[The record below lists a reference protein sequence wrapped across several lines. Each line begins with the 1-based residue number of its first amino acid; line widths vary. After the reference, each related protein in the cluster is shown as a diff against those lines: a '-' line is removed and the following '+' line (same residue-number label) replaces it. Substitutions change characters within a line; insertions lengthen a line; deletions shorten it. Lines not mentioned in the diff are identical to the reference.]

1 MGIELC
7 HSDKFQIQEVGI
19 FLLGYS
25 AHHNISALSFLKDTV
40 RQHETMCGKICGKV
54 CSVSFP
60 PVPLNLYLSTSIR
73 HPVKTGYESERQD
86 HTQGIARAPEY
97 PALRRARNL
106 QTSHDS
112 SKKIVIEKPSMR
124 TAFIR
129 MEGDPALFR
138 RGLLLFRCRRL
149 GLPSPAPMT
158 AAVVPPALF
167 LLGLF
172 ALGLRTLWF
181 FCPGRLVPLRLVC
194 IAGRL
199 LFFPLL
205 RNPLGQLLILLFF
218 LIPGTPPPLRTPRP
232 SPPLPRLFLPEF
244 LSVSA
249 ML

>member
-129 MEGDPALFR
+129 MEG
-138 RGLLLFRCRRL
+138 
-149 GLPSPAPMT
+149 
-158 AAVVPPALF
+158 
-167 LLGLF
+167 
-172 ALGLRTLWF
+172 
-181 FCPGRLVPLRLVC
+181 
-194 IAGRL
+194 
-199 LFFPLL
+199 
-205 RNPLGQLLILLFF
+205 
-218 LIPGTPPPLRTPRP
+218 
-232 SPPLPRLFLPEF
+232 
-244 LSVSA
+244 VSA
-249 ML
+249 HNFRKKRAFFVKGATVATKCINKSRTILKRSSGSSLLVLA

>member
-194 IAGRL
+194 MAGRL

-218 LIPGTPPPLRTPRP
+218 LIPGTPPRP
-232 SPPLPRLFLPEF
+232 ASFSTF
-244 LSVSA
+244 
-249 ML
+249 

>member
-129 MEGDPALFR
+129 MEGDPAPIP
-138 RGLLLFRCRRL
+138 
-149 GLPSPAPMT
+149 LPEAW
-158 AAVVPPALF
+158 AAL
-167 LLGLF
+167 
-172 ALGLRTLWF
+172 
-181 FCPGRLVPLRLVC
+181 
-194 IAGRL
+194 
-199 LFFPLL
+199 
-205 RNPLGQLLILLFF
+205 
-218 LIPGTPPPLRTPRP
+218 PRP
-232 SPPLPRLFLPEF
+232 DDGGGGSARSVSSRSFRPRSQDPLVF
-244 LSVSA
+244 LSGA
-249 ML
+249 ACPP